1 MRRLTLAGRTPVS
14 DRRQVEGPEVT
25 FELLGELNWLAVIV
39 GAVIYFAIGALWY
52 SPMLLGRP
60 WQRSI
65 GWDPDKTPPQMSV
78 ATYLVPM
85 VAYLVMAIATGM
97 IAKAIGSQGLGDGLM
112 LGVVIGVGYAAAHT
126 LVDAT
131 FDPNKPEPWTWF
143 AINASYHALGLII
156 VAVLVSVW

>member
-1 MRRLTLAGRTPVS
+1 M
-14 DRRQVEGPEVT
+14 T
-25 FELLGELNWLAVIV
+25 FDLLGQLNWLAVIA

-52 SPMLLGRP
+52 SPVLFGKA

-65 GWDPDKTPPQMSV
+65 GWDAERTPPQMSP
-78 ATYLVPM
+78 ATYVVPLVAF
-85 VAYLVMAIATGM
+85 VVMAIATGL
-97 IAKAIGSQGLGDGLM
+97 IARAIGSQGLGDGLM
-112 LGVVIGVGYAAAHT
+112 LGIVIGVGYAAAHT

-131 FDPNKPEPWTWF
+131 FDPLKPAPWTWF